1 MRSNRDT
8 RRRGCTFT
16 ASGAAAFAPVSAVIT
31 PAAVVLVPV
40 AAAIAAGQTQ
50 SLDPALVPIATWCW
64 VTMLALLGW
73 AASSLAT
80 LAGWMDGSAAER
92 LKILQGI
99 VASLLAGVIVFLL
112 GRWYGAPE
120 ILNFVGV
127 AGGGFMGDKYLM
139 PLFTRVLGAIWP
151 AANNAGGGPKP

>member
-1 MRSNRDT
+1 MRSIPAV

-16 ASGAAAFAPVSAVIT
+16 ASVAAALVPAAAVI
-31 PAAVVLVPV
+31 AAEQARLVDPVLVP
-40 AAAIAAGQTQ
+40 
-50 SLDPALVPIATWCW
+50 LATWLW

-80 LAGWMDGSAAER
+80 LAGWVDGSAAER
-92 LKILQGI
+92 LKIMQGI
-99 VASLLAGVIVFLL
+99 IASLLAGAIVFLL

-120 ILNFVGV
+120 ILNFIGV

-139 PLFTRVLGAIWP
+139 PLFTRVLAAIWP
-151 AANNAGGGPKP
+151 AANSTPGGGPKP